1 MSERH
6 SITMVVNGEKVTV
19 DAGIGETLQDIL
31 RDRLEKKG
39 VKHGCE
45 AEGCGACTV
54 MVNSENVYSCMYPA
68 MNADGKEI
76 QTIDGLGNE
85 QELDRIQYE
94 FMNEWAFQ
102 CGYCTPGFI
111 MAVKAMETE
120 ISKNPSVVDKLHGGD
135 VDSYIK
141 DGLTGHICRC
151 TGYLPIH
158 KAARKRLDEVLN
170 SPKP

>member
-1 MSERH
+1 MSEKM
-6 SITMVVNGEKVTV
+6 SIRFHVNGEPVTV
-19 DAGIGETLQDIL
+19 EAEIGNTLQDIL
-31 RDRLEKKG
+31 RDSLGKKG

-54 MVNSENVYSCMYPA
+54 LVESENVYSCMYPA
-68 MNADGKEI
+68 VNVEGKDVR
-76 QTIDGLGNE
+76 TIDGLGNE

-111 MAVKAMETE
+111 MAVKAMESE
-120 ISKNPSVVDKLHGGD
+120 LSKDPASLDTMYAGD
-135 VDSYIK
+135 VDSYIR

-151 TGYLPIH
+151 TGYEAIH
-158 KAARKRLDEVLN
+158 KATRKRLDDVLKQG
-170 SPKP
+170 SK